1 MITKRTMQQPNHFV
15 FSVTAIKILRQQMV
29 RTIRQDDAD
38 LLVAMQVITG
48 DILPPLNPEGFEVG
62 ASRSMGATAQVSTS

>member
-1 MITKRTMQQPNHFV
+1 
-15 FSVTAIKILRQQMV
+15 MV